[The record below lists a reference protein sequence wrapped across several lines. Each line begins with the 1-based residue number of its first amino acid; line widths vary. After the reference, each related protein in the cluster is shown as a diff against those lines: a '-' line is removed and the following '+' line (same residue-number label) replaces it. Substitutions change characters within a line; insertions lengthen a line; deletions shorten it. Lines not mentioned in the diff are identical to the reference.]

1 MTNLAS
7 TTSIK
12 MDKILYNQID
22 TLTYSH
28 GFPPD
33 VVNKI
38 KKIKYVQNTL
48 VYESFDFSISKSSTN
63 LQSTFGIGAR
73 IDSQFLYVVYD
84 KGESSAKSINQYKTV
99 RKKKCKGA
107 VIEGIRADY

>member
-1 MTNLAS
+1 MSALRKEAAKYIYKYPSGYSSIMTNLAS

-38 KKIKYVQNTL
+38 KKIKYV
-48 VYESFDFSISKSSTN
+48 
-63 LQSTFGIGAR
+63 
-73 IDSQFLYVVYD
+73 
-84 KGESSAKSINQYKTV
+84 
-99 RKKKCKGA
+99 
-107 VIEGIRADY
+107 